1 MSRSELGLGLQAR
14 ASSSSLL
21 NAESF
26 ALILWLH
33 PPMLTTQDRNF
44 YLSALSAPIV
54 LPAVAS
60 LFLMLERVYSGTGAE
75 AGIVYL
81 LVLSLMYGGV
91 PYFIAAAWAVVFTIQ
106 DGDIGSGAFLG
117 ALFALYAIA
126 LGYFYVLATV
136 LVRAILLRQRQLPS
150 ASS

>member
-1 MSRSELGLGLQAR
+1 MLKALRS
-14 ASSSSLL
+14 
-21 NAESF
+21 F
-26 ALILWLH
+26 
-33 PPMLTTQDRNF
+33 
-44 YLSALSAPIV
+44 
-54 LPAVAS
+54 
-60 LFLMLERVYSGTGAE
+60 SGFIRQK

-91 PYFIAAAWAVVFTIQ
+91 PYFIAAAWAIWWLVRRAEDERAVRRVMFRSPMIVGLIVGLAWALVFTIQ